1 MNRTEIW
8 TDKGQR
14 AMIMGCPMGKADFS
28 AADFQAYYPSDT
40 EKTTPVLFG
49 IDPEDTVELTVIN
62 EYGEEVTQKFHP
74 GPNPYLLK
82 KIIQNATETI
92 VVNYFI

>member
-1 MNRTEIW
+1 MSRAEIW
-8 TDKGQR
+8 TDKGKP
-14 AMIMGCPMGKADFS
+14 AMMMGCPMGKADFS

-40 EKTTPVLFG
+40 DKEVPILFG
-49 IDPEDTVELTVIN
+49 IDPEETVELTVVN
-62 EYGEEVTQKFHP
+62 EFDEEVTQKFQP

-82 KIIQNATETI
+82 KIKLDAAETI

>member
-1 MNRTEIW
+1 MSRVQIW
-8 TDKGQR
+8 TDKNKP

-28 AADFQAYYPSDT
+28 VGDFQAYYPSDT
-40 EKTTPVLFG
+40 EETTPVLFG

-62 EYGEEVTQKFHP
+62 EYGVEVTQKFHP
-74 GPNPYLLK
+74 GPNPYLLL
-82 KIIQNATETI
+82 KIIQDATETI

>member
-1 MNRTEIW
+1 MRLE
-8 TDKGQR
+8 TDKGQV
-14 AMIMGCPMGKADFS
+14 APIMGCPMGPADFS
-28 AADFQAYYPSDT
+28 AADFEATHPETGQ
-40 EKTTPVLFG
+40 KVLFG

-82 KIIQNATETI
+82 KIIQDATEAI